1 MVRRWLKVQSGRA
14 GRVTLATL
22 VCAATMIV
30 ALSSGPQVAGASG
43 PHITPV
49 ANKATDSAYA
59 VVDAAGGI
67 ATYGGAG
74 YSGDTLGVTL
84 NKPIVDAAADPRGGY
99 WMVASDGGIFTFGG
113 AQFYGST
120 GAMTLNKPIVGM
132 AATPDGAG
140 YWLVASDGGIFSYGD
155 SQFYG
160 STGAMT
166 LNKPIVGMA
175 STPDGGGYWLVA
187 SDGGIFAFG
196 DAAFYGS
203 TGAMALNKPIVGMTT
218 TADGGGYWL
227 VASDGGIFAFGDAA
241 FYGSTGNIALN
252 SPIVSIAPTPDGHGY
267 WMVGADA
274 GIFTFGDAN
283 FSGSAQSPLH
293 PPLFPAGFSSPIP
306 NAVAIIADA
315 PGPQAAHQ
323 GRLRVAFEGD
333 SLGFYEGEYTL
344 GTNPAYMLDN
354 GAAPGCGIN
363 NGAPIHPW
371 NNLSQV
377 YDSSGACA
385 LWSSQLQWV
394 TSRFHP
400 DVSILQAG
408 YWEAQDRLFD
418 GQYQTLS
425 DSAYAAF
432 IQSNLQQA
440 VNILHSD
447 GGAVIL
453 ATSPLFDDGTPGT
466 LVSVYN
472 QEIQAVA
479 NANSSFVSVL
489 DVYSILDP
497 TGAYAAT
504 VNGVLARTPDGV
516 HLTQAGV
523 TDLITPPLDNMVTSE
538 GQPVYNGA
546 S

>member
-1 MVRRWLKVQSGRA
+1 
-14 GRVTLATL
+14 
-22 VCAATMIV
+22 MIV
-30 ALSSGPQVAGASG
+30 ALWSTPPVAGASS

-49 ANKATDSAYA
+49 ATKATDSAYA

-74 YSGDTLGVTL
+74 YSGDTLGVAL
-84 NKPIVDAAADPRGGY
+84 NKPIVGAAADPNGGY
-99 WMVASDGGIFTFGG
+99 WMVASDGGLFTFGG
-113 AQFYGST
+113 APFYGST
-120 GAMTLNKPIVGM
+120 GGMPLNKPIVGM
-132 AATPDGAG
+132 APTPDGAG

-155 SQFYG
+155 AQFYG

-175 STPDGGGYWLVA
+175 STTDGGGYWLVA
-187 SDGGIFAFG
+187 SDGGIFSYG
-196 DAAFYGS
+196 DAQFYGS
-203 TGAMALNKPIVGMTT
+203 TGAIKLNKPIVGMAATN
-218 TADGGGYWL
+218 DGDGYWL
-227 VASDGGIFAFGDAA
+227 VASDGGIFSFGDAP
-241 FYGSTGNIALN
+241 FYGSTGGITLN
-252 SPIVSIAPTPDGHGY
+252 SPIVSIAATPDGRGY
-267 WMVGADA
+267 WMAGADA
-274 GIFTFGDAN
+274 GIFTFGDAA

-306 NAVAIIADA
+306 NVVAIIADA

-323 GRLRVAFEGD
+323 GPLRVAFEGD

-344 GTNPAYMLDN
+344 GTNPSYMLDN

-371 NNLSQV
+371 NDLSEV
-377 YDSSGACA
+377 YDSPGACT
-385 LWSSQLQWV
+385 LWASQLQWV

-400 DVSILQAG
+400 DVSFLQAG
-408 YWEAQDRLFD
+408 YWECQDRLFD
-418 GQYQTLS
+418 GQYETLS
-425 DSAYAAF
+425 NSAYAAF
-432 IQSNLQQA
+432 IQSNLQEA
-440 VNILHSD
+440 VNIMHAD

-453 ATSPLFDDGTPGT
+453 ATAPLFDDGTPGT
-466 LVSVYN
+466 LVNIYN
-472 QEIQAVA
+472 QEVQAVA
-479 NANSSFVSVL
+479 SANSSFVTVL

-497 TGAYAAT
+497 NGAYDSI

-523 TDLITPPLDNMVTSE
+523 ADLITPPLDTMVTNV
-538 GQPVYNGA
+538 GQPVYGGT